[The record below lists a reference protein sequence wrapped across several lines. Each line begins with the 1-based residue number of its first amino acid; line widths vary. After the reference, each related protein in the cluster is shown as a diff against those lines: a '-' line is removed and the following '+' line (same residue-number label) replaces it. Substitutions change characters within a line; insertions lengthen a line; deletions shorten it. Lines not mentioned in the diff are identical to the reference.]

1 MNNFCK
7 KILLV
12 FLFLV
17 LTIIS
22 SCSNHELSEEAQT
35 YYLYENGTY
44 NKDIYIILDNDIWV
58 DDDNASGEYSISGE
72 NIVFYIEIFG
82 SKEELYTGTI
92 NAGVMVL
99 DFFGVVSCYCLEGV
113 KPI

>member
-22 SCSNHELSEEAQT
+22 SCSNKLTEEAQT

-58 DDDNASGEYSISGE
+58 DDDNASGEYTISGE

-92 NAGVMVL
+92 NDGVMVL

>member
-7 KILLV
+7 KILLA

-22 SCSNHELSEEAQT
+22 SCSNKLTEEAQT

-92 NAGVMVL
+92 NDGVMVL

>member
-1 MNNFCK
+1 MDNFCK

-22 SCSNHELSEEAQT
+22 SCSNKLTEEAQT

-92 NAGVMVL
+92 NDGVMVL

>member
-7 KILLV
+7 KILLA

-22 SCSNHELSEEAQT
+22 SCSNKLTEEAQT

-44 NKDIYIILDNDIWV
+44 NKDINIILDSDIWV

-92 NAGVMVL
+92 NDGVRFL
-99 DFFGVVSCYCLEGV
+99 WCCLMLL
-113 KPI
+113 IRM

>member
-1 MNNFCK
+1 MK
-7 KILLV
+7 KFGKIFLV
-12 FLFLV
+12 FMGLIV

-92 NAGVMVL
+92 NDGVMVL

>member
-1 MNNFCK
+1 MNIFCK
-7 KILLV
+7 KILLA

-22 SCSNHELSEEAQT
+22 SCSNKLTEEAQT

-92 NAGVMVL
+92 NDGVMVL

>member
-22 SCSNHELSEEAQT
+22 SCSNNELSEEAQT

-92 NAGVMVL
+92 NDGVMVL

>member
-22 SCSNHELSEEAQT
+22 SCSNKLTEEAQT

-92 NAGVMVL
+92 NDGVMVL

>member
-1 MNNFCK
+1 M
-7 KILLV
+7 
-12 FLFLV
+12 V

-22 SCSNHELSEEAQT
+22 SCSNKLTEEAQT

-44 NKDIYIILDNDIWV
+44 NKDINIILDSDIWV
-58 DDDNASGEYSISGE
+58 DDANASGEYSISGE

-92 NAGVMVL
+92 NDGVMVL
-99 DFFGVVSCYCLEGV
+99 DFFGCIMLLLRRCKTYLN
-113 KPI
+113 

>member
-1 MNNFCK
+1 MDNFCK

-22 SCSNHELSEEAQT
+22 SCSNKLTEEAQT

-44 NKDIYIILDNDIWV
+44 NKDIYIILYNDIWV

-92 NAGVMVL
+92 NDGVMVL